1 MWWAYCCYECGEH
14 IVVMSVVWHIVVMSC
29 YCCNECGGHIVV
41 MSVVGIL
48 LL

>member
-1 MWWAYCCYECGEH
+1 MECGEH
-14 IVVMSVVWHIVVMSC
+14 IVVIVMRVWWAYCGVVGIL
-29 YCCNECGGHIVV
+29 HIVV